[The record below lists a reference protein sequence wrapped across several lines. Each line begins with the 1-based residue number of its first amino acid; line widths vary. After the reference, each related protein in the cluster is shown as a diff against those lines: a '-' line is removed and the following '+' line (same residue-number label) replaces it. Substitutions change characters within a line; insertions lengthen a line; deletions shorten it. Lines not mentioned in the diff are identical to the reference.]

1 MFDKPPPSAGE
12 IRALAN
18 QLLTWADHLAE
29 RPDTGQ
35 PMSEEA
41 RHDMILGLAEAMR
54 GTRLLRARIFPYA
67 SLGNPTWDVLLDL
80 FVREL
85 NGYRTSL
92 DHMAIAGELP
102 AATVHRAVEELTV
115 LGLLGRAADRFDER
129 VIWLS
134 LTERGKQGM
143 FELLEETAELVRLHP
158 AAAAATV

>member
-1 MFDKPPPSAGE
+1 
-12 IRALAN
+12 
-18 QLLTWADHLAE
+18 
-29 RPDTGQ
+29 
-35 PMSEEA
+35 
-41 RHDMILGLAEAMR
+41 
-54 GTRLLRARIFPYA
+54 
-67 SLGNPTWDVLLDL
+67 
-80 FVREL
+80 
-85 NGYRTSL
+85 
-92 DHMAIAGELP
+92 MAIAGELP